1 MHCWTLIETPL
12 ACANRSRLDLVKETK
27 MTANFGDR
35 LTEANRRTG
44 GVLCMGIDPHCH
56 MIPTLFGNATAEA
69 GSPQAINAI
78 SNFIT
83 ACVDSA
89 IGKVTAIKPQVAFFE
104 QQGPDGMRLLQT
116 LGRAAIDAGMLVI
129 MDAKRGDIG
138 STSTAYAN
146 AWIGHDAA
154 FPSDALTINPWL
166 GIDTLEPFLARADA
180 TSSGL
185 FVLNRTSNDGAVDL
199 QDQIVDGAR
208 FTRTLPACWPRW
220 RRRVLA
226 IAGIFAWHCGWGHL
240 AGRCKNASGGTTSCA
255 FLGAGFGA
263 QGAGA
268 VMATSGLLRGASG
281 WEGGVVNSTRG
292 LIFPKTAAEATSLA
306 DWRVAI
312 DNIIAENTAILNA
325 AF

>member
-1 MHCWTLIETPL
+1 M
-12 ACANRSRLDLVKETK
+12 S
-27 MTANFGDR
+27 ANFGDR

-44 GVLCMGIDPHCH
+44 SVLCMGIDPHCQ
-56 MIPTLFGNATAEA
+56 MIPALFGNATAEA
-69 GSPQAINAI
+69 GSPQAINAV

-83 ACVDSA
+83 ACLDSA

-146 AWIGHDAA
+146 AWIGHDAI
-154 FPSDALTINPWL
+154 FPSDALTVNPWL

-180 TSSGL
+180 TFSGL
-185 FVLNRTSNDGAVDL
+185 FVLNRTSNNGAGDL
-199 QDQIVDGAR
+199 QDQMVDGAPIYTYLASMLAPLTAR
-208 FTRTLPACWPRW
+208 RVGDNGVSSLGIVAGATWPDDAKILRATLPHAP
-220 RRRVLA
+220 
-226 IAGIFAWHCGWGHL
+226 
-240 AGRCKNASGGTTSCA
+240 
-255 FLGAGFGA
+255 FLVPGFGA

-268 VMATSGLLRGASG
+268 EMATTGLLRGASG

-292 LIFPKTAAEATSLA
+292 LIFPKTAAKATSLA
-306 DWRVAI
+306 NWHAEI
-312 DNIIAENTAILNA
+312 GFTIAENNAILNA